1 MKRHK
6 KFLLSTLLAGVLALG
21 VVNTV
26 APVNEVEGSASTVPA
41 PIELVEGS
49 HVLRNKLNT
58 DKKSVQGDVTFSSI
72 RIANPTAQNGAADS
86 NWWGWPSLYLG
97 VTDEE
102 TLDLSTATSLSLKM
116 KFVGGVQPWIK
127 WRAVD
132 SDGDVIRV
140 VDYSND
146 KGTYTKFDGTTT
158 AVDPSGDFRGT
169 YIIAPGML
177 NSNLANGDYVFT
189 NSAGDGI
196 GNGSFDW
203 SKVASFVV
211 SIHAWDNKTFDVGT
225 LTATIGG
232 EEVVLWDAENAV
244 QKTYAQVF
252 EGESTKT
259 AATMNLNKDEWFF
272 GAQPANVSNDPVFYA
287 DSSLNIT
294 ATYTKADRNVLE
306 FTKTA
311 NSVEH
316 SWTGFYVDKG
326 VNVPAV
332 EQNVDLTNYD
342 GIAMDVDLTGVNGTS
357 EVCFFIKASNMNY
370 RSWGHAYLLA
380 DNGTVTTNVAG
391 DKIPAGFKGRAVLT
405 FDRFLAEN
413 KSGAKLTDD
422 INYDEVTAIGAI
434 VSVGGNQVGDVA
446 KFSNVQIV
454 AEAQKEAAVI
464 SNLTTF
470 KAGFTMKTGA
480 AVRVSDP
487 SGLRFGAKVTG
498 AAWAPMY
505 EALAG
510 VAHEFGTVIVPNEAA
525 YENARPNQAGI
536 LTVKK
541 VASGDFEGTDYC
553 WYAAIVEINEANY
566 DRDFIAKAYLQYT
579 VNGKTFTVWANG
591 STGAYSVYDVAKAA
605 VESGVT
611 DNEYINGIIAT
622 VEAN

>member
-49 HVLRNKLNT
+49 HILRNKLNG
-58 DKKSVQGDVTFSSI
+58 DKKSAQGDVTFSSV
-72 RIANPTAQNGAADS
+72 RLTNGISQGNNCNGQTWRWAS
-86 NWWGWPSLYLG
+86 VWMGI
-97 VTDEE
+97 TDEASV
-102 TLDLSTATSLSLKM
+102 DLSTATSLSLKT
-116 KFVGGVQPWIK
+116 KNLTTSALWIK
-127 WRAVD
+127 WWAVD
-132 SDGDVIRV
+132 TDGDAIPVALWGS
-140 VDYSND
+140 DASAK
-146 KGTYTKFDGTTT
+146 KGTSTRLSNGTTFT
-158 AVDPSGDFRGT
+158 SASVSTDWRGQ
-169 YIIAPGML
+169 YIGEPVIFT
-177 NSNLANGDYVFT
+177 STLATDMPF
-189 NSAGDGI
+189 S
-196 GNGSFDW
+196 SFAAFDI
-203 SKVASFVV
+203 SKVKGFVV
-211 SIHAWDNKTFDVGT
+211 AIDTWDAKAFDFGT
-225 LTATIGG
+225 VTATVGS
-232 EEVVLWDAENAV
+232 EEVVLWDAENAT
-244 QKTYAQVF
+244 QKTYAEVF
-252 EGESTKT
+252 AGQSTKSMATIQLDKNDWYFGGCEGNTGIDPAIYAEKNVT
-259 AATMNLNKDEWFF
+259 A
-272 GAQPANVSNDPVFYA
+272 V
-287 DSSLNIT
+287 
-294 ATYTKADRNVLE
+294 YTKADRNALE

-311 NSVEH
+311 NSAEH

-332 EQNVDLTNYD
+332 AQNVDLTNYD

-357 EVCFFIKASNMNY
+357 EVCFFIKASDINY

-380 DNGTVTTNVAG
+380 DNGTVTTNVPG
-391 DKIPAGFKGRAVLT
+391 NKIPAGFKGRAVLT

-413 KSGAKLTDD
+413 NSGAKLTDD
-422 INYDEVTAIGAI
+422 INYNEVTAIGAI

-470 KAGFTMKTGA
+470 KAGFTMQTGA

-525 YENARPNQAGI
+525 YENAQPNQAGI

-541 VASGDFEGTDYC
+541 VASGVYEGTDYC

-579 VNGKTFTVWANG
+579 VNGKTFTVWAG
-591 STGAYSVYDVAKAA
+591 GATGAYSVYDVAKAA
-605 VESGVT
+605 VESGVN

-622 VEAN
+622 VKAN